1 MPFDDEQR
9 LATLHAYRV
18 LDIAPDP
25 ALDALTQLAANL
37 LGTPTALVSL
47 VDRDRQWFLSRVG
60 TSLTQTPRSDALC
73 DTAIRS
79 DAVLVVPDARADPR
93 FSANP
98 LVTGAPGIRFYAGA
112 PIRVQDNQALGT
124 LCVIDYAPRALTKAQ
139 EESLAALARQA
150 AVHLELLRRN
160 DMLAASAR
168 ELSAERD
175 ALRLAR
181 AQIESN
187 DQQLRAVVAQTNDA
201 WWEINFE
208 TGQSYYSP
216 AGLEMLGR
224 AAEDLPNDMRLW
236 DTLNDPQELARQ
248 LDRINQAVN
257 EGRNHFAYETY
268 LLHRDGHQVPILA
281 RAFISRDASGKAIRI
296 AGTDTDLSKRNAAL
310 KALEG
315 EQRFNEQIF
324 THSPIGIQIFDAQ
337 GDCVAANPAMARTVG
352 GTVEELQRQ
361 NLHRI
366 ASWKKSGIRELALN
380 TLRTGQA
387 NAGVVRV
394 QTTFGKDIWA
404 LVNFRTLPEGSV
416 GRLMLMVDDVS
427 EFKRAEIERQSLA
440 RKAEESLNLLNNL
453 AQRVP
458 GVIYQYRL
466 YPDGRSCFP
475 FSSDGIRDIY
485 GVRPEDVR
493 EDASAV
499 FQRLHP
505 ADRDGVTASIAESAR
520 SLAPWRQEFRVMLPE
535 HGLRW
540 RQGFAQ
546 PEKLADGSVLWHGCV
561 TDITER
567 KVAEANTHQLAYFD
581 SLTGLPNRAQ
591 LLDRIGQALEA
602 SRRSGQIGALLFL
615 DLDNF
620 KRINDARCH
629 SVGDALLVLVAQR
642 LTELLRPGDIVARL
656 GGDEFVVLV
665 NELGQDRD
673 GAAHAAM
680 AVAERVRRIIESP
693 SLIDGWLY
701 SGAGSVGVTMFPK
714 GQSSVDDLLRE
725 ADTAMYRAK
734 ETGRNRIAYF
744 EAAMQAEV
752 EERLA
757 LENDLKEAL
766 DTAQI
771 TVSIQPQVNLA
782 RQQVGGELLLR
793 WNHPHRGA
801 VSPAVFIPVAE
812 ESGLILRLGDF
823 VLRRAC
829 ESVACLARAG
839 RPHCLS
845 VNISPRQ
852 FRQEDFVAK
861 VKSVLQQTQAPAT
874 QIIFEVTEGLL
885 IEDWQDVADRMT
897 ELARLGIR
905 FSIDDFGTGYSSLA
919 YLKKLPLHE
928 IKVDKSFVQDT
939 PDDPNDTAIVH
950 SILAMAKHFRLQV
963 VAEGVETDA
972 QAAFLAGLQ
981 CDLLQG
987 FLFARPEPLDGWLD
1001 RVLPERAADPV
1012 PGRQADG
1019 PAAAALNR

>member
-1 MPFDDEQR
+1 
-9 LATLHAYRV
+9 
-18 LDIAPDP
+18 
-25 ALDALTQLAANL
+25 
-37 LGTPTALVSL
+37 
-47 VDRDRQWFLSRVG
+47 
-60 TSLTQTPRSDALC
+60 
-73 DTAIRS
+73 
-79 DAVLVVPDARADPR
+79 
-93 FSANP
+93 
-98 LVTGAPGIRFYAGA
+98 
-112 PIRVQDNQALGT
+112 
-124 LCVIDYAPRALTKAQ
+124 
-139 EESLAALARQA
+139 
-150 AVHLELLRRN
+150 
-160 DMLAASAR
+160 
-168 ELSAERD
+168 
-175 ALRLAR
+175 
-181 AQIESN
+181 
-187 DQQLRAVVAQTNDA
+187 
-201 WWEINFE
+201 
-208 TGQSYYSP
+208 
-216 AGLEMLGR
+216 
-224 AAEDLPNDMRLW
+224 
-236 DTLNDPQELARQ
+236 
-248 LDRINQAVN
+248 
-257 EGRNHFAYETY
+257 
-268 LLHRDGHQVPILA
+268 
-281 RAFISRDASGKAIRI
+281 
-296 AGTDTDLSKRNAAL
+296 
-310 KALEG
+310 
-315 EQRFNEQIF
+315 
-324 THSPIGIQIFDAQ
+324 
-337 GDCVAANPAMARTVG
+337 
-352 GTVEELQRQ
+352 
-361 NLHRI
+361 
-366 ASWKKSGIRELALN
+366 
-380 TLRTGQA
+380 
-387 NAGVVRV
+387 
-394 QTTFGKDIWA
+394 
-404 LVNFRTLPEGSV
+404 
-416 GRLMLMVDDVS
+416 
-427 EFKRAEIERQSLA
+427 
-440 RKAEESLNLLNNL
+440 
-453 AQRVP
+453 
-458 GVIYQYRL
+458 
-466 YPDGRSCFP
+466 
-475 FSSDGIRDIY
+475 
-485 GVRPEDVR
+485 
-493 EDASAV
+493 
-499 FQRLHP
+499 
-505 ADRDGVTASIAESAR
+505 
-520 SLAPWRQEFRVMLPE
+520 
-535 HGLRW
+535 
-540 RQGFAQ
+540 
-546 PEKLADGSVLWHGCV
+546 
-561 TDITER
+561 
-567 KVAEANTHQLAYFD
+567 
-581 SLTGLPNRAQ
+581 
-591 LLDRIGQALEA
+591 
-602 SRRSGQIGALLFL
+602 
-615 DLDNF
+615 
-620 KRINDARCH
+620 
-629 SVGDALLVLVAQR
+629 VAQR